1 MWFLLNKYWK
11 FINDINP
18 NISAQYREIPNI
30 KLIIPWWTGIT
41 VNLHRVYTM
50 HINIFTIINILLYSG
65 FIIEI
70 KNAIN
75 KAKIEIINIKE
86 AS

>member
-1 MWFLLNKYWK
+1 
-11 FINDINP
+11 
-18 NISAQYREIPNI
+18 
-30 KLIIPWWTGIT
+30 
-41 VNLHRVYTM
+41 M